1 MLSASAGGVGFGL
14 PRVDS
19 AECCGFPGHRV
30 RLRNMAECCSFPG
43 HAFGLGCVLGNGPK
57 NGFYSGCWLEYSAE
71 RALYVMWRWHVLH
84 SNRYLGQKNTIK
96 SKFSCAI
103 DLYPS
108 IVQICNTP
116 LRQKKK
122 HVFVR
127 CRPLPLICP
136 NSCEKT
142 HTPKPNAPAS
152 YPLQQCACRT
162 EATTIGA
169 FSLHFFH
176 MGSPLGGTRLS
187 CRRFNSART
196 HRVVHVLLP
205 LWADYA
211 L

>member
-1 MLSASAGGVGFGL
+1 MRYRPV
-14 PRVDS
+14 PVD
-19 AECCGFPGHRV
+19 R
-30 RLRNMAECCSFPG
+30 
-43 HAFGLGCVLGNGPK
+43 
-57 NGFYSGCWLEYSAE
+57 
-71 RALYVMWRWHVLH
+71 
-84 SNRYLGQKNTIK
+84 SNLQHPI
-96 SKFSCAI
+96 
-103 DLYPS
+103 
-108 IVQICNTP
+108 NTP
-116 LRQKKK
+116 KIIKKAGFRPQSTFARRSFKFAIPRSGKKKK

-169 FSLHFFH
+169 FSLQFFH

-196 HRVVHVLLP
+196 HRVVRVLLP